1 MPSCITHGPLLNE
14 KLGSDVTHQDVME
27 VRGEF
32 GWAFRFQG
40 AQLSRPSAPKQTF
53 QANDLKLRAALKTL
67 TKNFIDL

>member
-1 MPSCITHGPLLNE
+1 
-14 KLGSDVTHQDVME
+14 ME